1 MVGGEGGF
9 AVGGSLGLVEKVLDG
24 GDFLL
29 FLVHLDSLRD
39 AGAAEVLAGAIGG
52 EMRLNAIA

>member
-1 MVGGEGGF
+1 MVGRKGGF
-9 AVGGSLGLVEKVLDG
+9 AVGGSLGLAEKVLDG

-39 AGAAEVLAGAIGG
+39 AGTTEVLAGTIGG